1 MCAQEWVHTDLQS
14 RDSSPDRSICPHD
27 QPLMLFQ
34 LPFKFISH
42 SEDMSRVITTNKV
55 VIMKPVS
62 QCKRDDH
69 LPSAFYMLSVLKASS
84 MHWAYSQRRVP
95 WRALL

>member
-1 MCAQEWVHTDLQS
+1 
-14 RDSSPDRSICPHD
+14 
-27 QPLMLFQ
+27 
-34 LPFKFISH
+34 
-42 SEDMSRVITTNKV
+42 MSRVITTNKV